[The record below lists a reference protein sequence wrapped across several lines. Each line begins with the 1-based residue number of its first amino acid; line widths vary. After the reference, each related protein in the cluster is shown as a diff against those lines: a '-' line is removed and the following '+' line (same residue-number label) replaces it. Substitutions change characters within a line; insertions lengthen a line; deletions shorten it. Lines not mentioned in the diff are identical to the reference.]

1 MTKELVYDHFVK
13 YFPHAPAA
21 LCVKECA
28 RLAALREYKLSGPI
42 LDVGCGDGLFAKIAF
57 GGEEVW
63 GIDIDA
69 KEGRWAQASRAYS
82 QIVLGDITKAKLPGS
97 FFGSCVA
104 NCSLEHVPDIQ
115 AALATIEGSLMPGA
129 EALLFV
135 PNAVWASKFMT
146 VRAIAATF
154 GERMGRMLQDGIDE
168 FFAHRHLHD
177 EQGWRDVIAKS
188 PLELKEIRPV
198 LSTSTTLAFEA
209 LLIPSLAGYLNKKLT
224 SRWTNFPGARQAM
237 APIAYAFVKS
247 VLAAAGDDEKTAEFL
262 IVCRRRGPA
271 NGSNG

>member
-1 MTKELVYDHFVK
+1 MTKELVYDDFVK

-28 RLAALREYKLSGPI
+28 RLAALKDYHLKGPI

-69 KEGRWAQASRAYS
+69 KEGRWAQASRAYE
-82 QIVLGDITKAKLPGS
+82 QIVLGDITKAKLPVG

-104 NCSLEHVPDIQ
+104 NCSLEHVPDLQ
-115 AALATIEGSLMPGA
+115 AALATIERSLAPGA

-135 PNAVWASKFMT
+135 PNKVWASKFRA
-146 VRAIAATF
+146 VRAVRATF
-154 GERMGRMLQDGIDE
+154 GEKIATMLQDFIDE

-177 EQGWRDVIAKS
+177 EAGWREEIAKS
-188 PLELKEIRPV
+188 PLELRSIKPV
-198 LSTSTTLAFEA
+198 LSTATTMTFEA

-224 SRWTNFPGARQAM
+224 SRWTNFPGAR
-237 APIAYAFVKS
+237 
-247 VLAAAGDDEKTAEFL
+247 AAAAPLVYAIVKTLMEATGDEEKTAEFL
-262 IVCRRRGPA
+262 IVAGRKSDG
-271 NGSNG
+271 

>member
-1 MTKELVYDHFVK
+1 MTKEILYDHFAQ

-28 RLAALREYKLSGPI
+28 RLAALRDYHLAGPI

-82 QIVLGDITKAKLPGS
+82 QIVLADITKAKLPVS
-97 FFGSCVA
+97 FFKSCVA
-104 NCSLEHVPDIQ
+104 NCSLEHVPDID
-115 AALATIEGSLMPGA
+115 AALVTIERSLLPGA

-135 PNAVWASKFMT
+135 PNKEWASKFMS
-146 VRAIAATF
+146 VRAVRGIF
-154 GERMGRMLQDGIDE
+154 GAKIGQMFQDGIDE
-168 FFAHRHLHD
+168 FFAHRHLYD
-177 EQGWRDVIAKS
+177 EQGWRDVVARS
-188 PLELKEIRPV
+188 PLVLKEIRPV

-209 LLIPSLAGYLNKKLT
+209 LLIPSLLGWMNKKLT
-224 SRWTNFPGARQAM
+224 SRWTNFPGARQAT
-237 APIAYAFVKS
+237 APLAYAVVKAA
-247 VLAAAGDDEKTAEFL
+247 LAAAGDDEKTAEFL
-262 IVCRRRGPA
+262 IVAERKKTSDG
-271 NGSNG
+271 

>member
-1 MTKELVYDHFVK
+1 MTTELVYDHFVK

-28 RLAALREYKLSGPI
+28 RLAALRDYRLAGPI

-57 GGEEVW
+57 DGAEVW

-82 QIVLGDITKAKLPGS
+82 QIVLGDITKAKLPAG

-104 NCSLEHVPDIQ
+104 NCSLEHVPDLQ
-115 AALATIEGSLMPGA
+115 AALATIAGSLQPGA
-129 EALLFV
+129 DAILFV
-135 PNAVWASKFMT
+135 PNKVWASKFMT
-146 VRAIAATF
+146 VRAVRATF
-154 GERMGRMLQDGIDE
+154 GDRIAKLLQDGIDE

-177 EQGWRDVIAKS
+177 EQGWRDEIEKS
-188 PLELKEIRPV
+188 PLRLKEIRPV

-224 SRWTNFPGARQAM
+224 SRWTNFPGARQVA
-237 APIAYAFVKS
+237 APIVYAFVKG
-247 VLAAAGDDEKTAEFL
+247 VLAAAGDQEMTAEYL
-262 IVCRRRGPA
+262 IVAQRKD
-271 NGSNG
+271 NG